1 MKEEGGAFSSH
12 HTQRRRV
19 TRGLSYDGDVAA
31 HRTQRT
37 LLARFM
43 MNETAERSDELVRK
57 PILNLMA
64 LLARCGAVLRFVEGA
79 RDGSSVART
88 DRIPTS
94 PSSTSWR

>member
-1 MKEEGGAFSSH
+1 
-12 HTQRRRV
+12 
-19 TRGLSYDGDVAA
+19 VAA

-64 LLARCGAVLRFVEGA
+64 LLARCGG
-79 RDGSSVART
+79 GVAFR
-88 DRIPTS
+88 
-94 PSSTSWR
+94 